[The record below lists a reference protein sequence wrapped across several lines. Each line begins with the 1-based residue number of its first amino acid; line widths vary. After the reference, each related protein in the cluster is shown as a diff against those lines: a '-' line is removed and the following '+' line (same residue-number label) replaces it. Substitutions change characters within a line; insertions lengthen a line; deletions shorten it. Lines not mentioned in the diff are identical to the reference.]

1 MPELKDKEIIDG
13 DNDSPEVKAAKNK
26 VINSLKAGKIKKPDK
41 CDKCGAKTSLE
52 AHHHKGYDEEHQLD
66 VQWLCISC
74 HKAADVKLRAE
85 KKKKKEEKDES
96 IKIVQRFDYLGNFL
110 DESENSYMIEKFHMT
125 NEGYLTGRAIVTNI
139 GVFPYLNEDGSIHR
153 ELRLPEEVSKQE
165 SLQSLK
171 MKPVSNLHPDEEI
184 TAENIKKHQVG
195 FTGDDVRWDGLHVS
209 VPITITD
216 PETIQEIKEGKRGLS
231 AGYSLTLEEA
241 SGNYLGTQY
250 HAIQRDIRY
259 NHIAIVPFGRAG
271 DAARIRMDSNS
282 AYYEKHENKIEED
295 IMPLKKITLDG
306 VDYEAEAEVI
316 KTLNQKGTELENALK
331 KVDSLNKDFTV
342 LTAERDTL
350 KDQVDQ
356 LKKEIETIKTDET
369 RIDEA
374 VEKRL
379 KILSAA
385 KDAEIEVEE
394 KSTELEIQK
403 AVITKVFP
411 QANLEKKDQ
420 IYIDARFDGAVEILQ
435 EKKNAKN
442 RSAVKGSDL
451 PGNPDNHTDDDDDEG
466 LTSEEAREKYIK
478 NIKKD
483 SRSFGDKGKE

>member
-1 MPELKDKEIIDG
+1 
-13 DNDSPEVKAAKNK
+13 
-26 VINSLKAGKIKKPDK
+26 
-41 CDKCGAKTSLE
+41 
-52 AHHHKGYDEEHQLD
+52 
-66 VQWLCISC
+66 
-74 HKAADVKLRAE
+74 
-85 KKKKKEEKDES
+85 
-96 IKIVQRFDYLGNFL
+96 
-110 DESENSYMIEKFHMT
+110 
-125 NEGYLTGRAIVTNI
+125 
-139 GVFPYLNEDGSIHR
+139 
-153 ELRLPEEVSKQE
+153 
-165 SLQSLK
+165 
-171 MKPVSNLHPDEEI
+171 
-184 TAENIKKHQVG
+184 
-195 FTGDDVRWDGLHVS
+195 
-209 VPITITD
+209 
-216 PETIQEIKEGKRGLS
+216 
-231 AGYSLTLEEA
+231 
-241 SGNYLGTQY
+241 
-250 HAIQRDIRY
+250 
-259 NHIAIVPFGRAG
+259 
-271 DAARIRMDSNS
+271 
-282 AYYEKHENKIEED
+282 
-295 IMPLKKITLDG
+295 MPLKKITLDG

-403 AVITKVFP
+403 AVIMKVFP